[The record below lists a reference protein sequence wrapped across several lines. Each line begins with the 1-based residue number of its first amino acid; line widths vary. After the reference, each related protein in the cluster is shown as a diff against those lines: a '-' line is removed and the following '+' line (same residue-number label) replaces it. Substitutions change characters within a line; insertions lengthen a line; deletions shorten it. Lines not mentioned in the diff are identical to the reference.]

1 MERQAYTK
9 LLEWKQKED
18 RKPLILNGARQIGKT
33 WLLQDF
39 GAAEYKKTAYIN
51 CDKNKAIRD
60 LFAQDYDMNRVIRV
74 ISALTEVDIE
84 SGNTL
89 IILDEIQS
97 LPEGM
102 SALKYF
108 CEDAPQYHV
117 AVAGS
122 MLGVALHE
130 KSGFPVGK
138 VDMIRMYPMN
148 FEEFVLALGKTSLL
162 NILQQRDYASMKVLG
177 PQFTDLLRQYY
188 FTGGMPAVVAAYVEE
203 KGLNA
208 VRALQNQIL
217 YDYSNDFS
225 KHAPAKEVPRI
236 NMVWQS
242 IPSQLAKDNKKFIY
256 GAMKKGARANE
267 FEMAIQWL
275 IDMGLVYKINRTT
288 KPTVPLKFYEDFSA
302 FKLFMLDC
310 GLLGALS
317 ETPPGLILSNNNIFE
332 EYKGAFTELY
342 VLQQMKALGCLP
354 VYYFSAD
361 DTRIEI
367 DFVIQAGER
376 VIPVEVKAEEN
387 LRAKSLKQYV
397 EKHPELKGLRFSMS
411 PYRDQDWMENV
422 PLYAVLSDLR
432 SICP

>member
-1 MERQAYTK
+1 M
-9 LLEWKQKED
+9 
-18 RKPLILNGARQIGKT
+18 
-33 WLLQDF
+33 
-39 GAAEYKKTAYIN
+39 
-51 CDKNKAIRD
+51 
-60 LFAQDYDMNRVIRV
+60 FAQDYDMNRVIRV

-84 SGNTL
+84 PENTL

-97 LPEGM
+97 LPEGL

-162 NILQQRDYASMKVLG
+162 NILQQRDHASMKVLG

-188 FTGGMPAVVAAYVEE
+188 FTGGMPAVVAAYVEG

-217 YDYSNDFS
+217 FDYFNDFS

-275 IDMGLVYKINRTT
+275 IDMGLIYKINRIK
-288 KPTVPLKFYEDFSA
+288 KPTIPLKFYEDFSA

-317 ETPPGLILSNNNIFE
+317 ETPMGLILSNNSIFE
-332 EYKGAFTELY
+332 EYKGAFTESY
-342 VLQQMKALGCLP
+342 VLQQMKALDSLS

-411 PYRDQDWMENV
+411 PYRNQDWMENV
-422 PLYAVLSDLR
+422 PLYAVLPEIR